1 MLHPPLAGRD
11 IGPASRHGA
20 CMALPLESPAFKD
33 MALVLGAAG
42 LVIPAFAALR
52 ISPVIGFI
60 LIGVAAGPFGLGQ
73 LAGLEFLALSSHEGL
88 AAPAELGVSLLLFA
102 LGLELSPDRIRTMRG
117 HILGLGSLQ
126 MLLCMALIAAVL
138 LALGLALVPVAALA
152 GALALSSTAVGLQ
165 LLSSAGKINS
175 QAGRMAVGVL
185 LFQDIAIAPMLLLI
199 GAGAGGSF
207 WDGLA
212 KGIAALSVVA
222 LAARYVVPPLFLQA
236 ARTRRSELFLAAALV
251 VLIGSAATAALAG
264 MSPAV
269 GALIAGLMLATSDFR
284 RQIEAAVQP
293 FEGLLLGVFLIWVGS
308 GLDLGTLAANPW
320 PVLGGTA
327 AIITLKG
334 SAIYA
339 LLRVRKARRAVAGHV
354 ALLLASPSETGL
366 IVLGAAV
373 AAGLIGGTDAQMALA
388 IASLGLA
395 LAPLLG
401 LAGARLERTA
411 DHDPDAAAM
420 PGEPGDAPRTVII
433 GYGRVGRLVA
443 QMLDMHQQPW
453 LAVDSNPDEVQRLNR
468 AGKPVVYGD
477 ARRPELI
484 DRLKLEHAKA
494 VVLTIDDMHMLDLL
508 IRRIRIAHPDL
519 CIVVRAR
526 DADHAGQ
533 LYALGVTDAVPE
545 TVESSLQLA
554 EAVLVDLGVPMGPV
568 IASIHEKRDQLRT
581 HIRGSG
587 ATPRRQPLRTL
598 RRGVPRPD

>member
-1 MLHPPLAGRD
+1 M
-11 IGPASRHGA
+11 S
-20 CMALPLESPAFKD
+20 LPIESAAFKD
-33 MALVLGAAG
+33 MALVLGATG

-60 LIGVAAGPFGLGQ
+60 LIGVACGPFGLGQ
-73 LAGLEFLALSSHEGL
+73 VPGLEWLQLSSQEGL

-102 LGLELSPDRIRTMRG
+102 LGLELSPDRIRTMRNY
-117 HILGLGSLQ
+117 ILALGSLQ
-126 MLLCMALIAAVL
+126 MLLCAALIAAAL
-138 LALGLALVPVAALA
+138 LAVGVALLPVAVLA

-165 LLSSAGKINS
+165 LLSTAGRINS

-185 LFQDIAIAPMLLLI
+185 LFQDIALAPMLLLI
-199 GAGAGGSF
+199 GASAGGSF
-207 WDGLA
+207 WGGLA
-212 KGIAALSVVA
+212 KGIAALGIVA

-251 VLIGSAATAALAG
+251 VLIGSAATAAFAG

-308 GLDLGTLAANPW
+308 GLDLGALAADPA
-320 PVLGGTA
+320 PVLIGTA
-327 AIITLKG
+327 AVIGLKG
-334 SAIYA
+334 TAIYT
-339 LLRVRKARRAVAGHV
+339 LLRLRQARRAVAGHV

-366 IVLGAAV
+366 VVLGAAM
-373 AAGLIGGTDAQMALA
+373 AAGLLGGGEAQLALA
-388 IASLGLA
+388 VASLGLA

-401 LAGARLERTA
+401 LAGAQLEQ
-411 DHDPDAAAM
+411 AANAEDEEAPSAEM
-420 PGEPGDAPRTVII
+420 GDAPPRTVII
-433 GYGRVGRLVA
+433 GYGRVGRLVS

-453 LAVDSNPDEVQRLNR
+453 LAVDSDPDEVQRLKR
-468 AGKPVVYGD
+468 AGKPVIYGD

-484 DRLKLEHAKA
+484 DRLKLDHAKA
-494 VVLTIDDMHMLDLL
+494 VVLTIDDMRMLDLL
-508 IRRIRIAHPDL
+508 IRRIRMARPEL

-568 IASIHEKRDQLRT
+568 IASIHEKRDQLRER
-581 HIRGSG
+581 IRGRG
-587 ATPRRQPLRTL
+587 ATPKRQPLRTL
-598 RRGVPRPD
+598 RRGTPKL

>member
-1 MLHPPLAGRD
+1 
-11 IGPASRHGA
+11 
-20 CMALPLESPAFKD
+20 MALPLESSAFKD

-60 LIGVAAGPFGLGQ
+60 LIGIAAGPFGIGQ
-73 LAGLEFLALSSHEGL
+73 LPGLGWLQLSSPEAL
-88 AAPAELGVSLLLFA
+88 AAPAELGVALLLFA
-102 LGLELSPDRIRTMRG
+102 LGLELSPDRIRTMRDN
-117 HILGLGSLQ
+117 ILGLGSLQ
-126 MLLCMALIAAVL
+126 MLICTALIAGVL
-138 LALGLALVPVAALA
+138 LALGLALVPVAVMA

-165 LLSSAGKINS
+165 LLSASGRINS

-199 GAGAGGSF
+199 GASAGGSF
-207 WDGLA
+207 WGGLL
-212 KGIAALSVVA
+212 KGVLALAAVA
-222 LAARYVVPPLFLQA
+222 VAARYVVPPLFLQA

-251 VLIGSAATAALAG
+251 VLIGSAATAAAAG

-269 GALIAGLMLATSDFR
+269 GALIAGLMLSTGDFR

-308 GLDLGTLAANPW
+308 GLDLGALAADPW
-320 PVLGGTA
+320 PVLGGA
-327 AIITLKG
+327 AMIITLKAA
-334 SAIYA
+334 AIFG
-339 LLRVRKARRAVAGHV
+339 LLRLRKVRGGVAGHV

-373 AAGLIGGTDAQMALA
+373 SARLIGGPDAQMVLA
-388 IASLGLA
+388 IASLSLA

-401 LAGARLERTA
+401 LAGARLERQANTGRSEPIPA
-411 DHDPDAAAM
+411 DTSD
-420 PGEPGDAPRTVII
+420 GQRTVII

-443 QMLDMHQQPW
+443 QMLDMHDQPW
-453 LAVDSNPDEVQRLNR
+453 LAVDSDPDEVQRLKR
-468 AGKPVVYGD
+468 AGKAVIYGD

-484 DRLKLEHAKA
+484 DKLKLDTAKA
-494 VVLTIDDMHMLDLL
+494 VVLTIDDMQMLDLL
-508 IRRIRIAHPDL
+508 VRRIRLSHPDL

-581 HIRGSG
+581 RIRGSG
-587 ATPRRQPLRTL
+587 AAPKRQALRSL
-598 RRGVPRPD
+598 RRGVTKPD